1 MLRILLRARVDHHFA
16 EKNRAQFI
24 GPLSPSFAIFP
35 LFASLLDLG
44 RWGGEA
50 LLGRHGGSPRV
61 TLGGGGIRVNS
72 CETLLAAMAL
82 RAEIV

>member
-1 MLRILLRARVDHHFA
+1 MDHHFA
-16 EKNRAQFI
+16 EKNRAKFI
-24 GPLSPSFAIFP
+24 GPLSLSFAVFP

-44 RWGGEA
+44 RRGGEA
-50 LLGRHGGSPRV
+50 PLGRHGGSPRV
-61 TLGGGGIRVNS
+61 TLDGDRIRVNS